1 VSQTQQ
7 KKHIKR
13 KRIRKKQKTKKQ
25 KKTQKAT
32 FVLAESSP
40 YTHTH
45 THTHTHIKEPNMS
58 EENTHAAT
66 TSVRSGKRGAVAV
79 QEAHRTET
87 AGSTN
92 MDHDHDH
99 EDEQEDEQEDEEGD
113 ENVDTDESDSLL
125 VDVDT
130 VTHAPSYEMEDLPPE
145 EDNGALG
152 IADFLGDLSDLSG
165 QNNGM
170 NAEGPGWAGS
180 VAVKTMTRIGPGA
193 SRVSLAELS
202 RHLGTKTLP
211 ANDPAASSIAAHIL
225 RSEKLQDTP
234 TTAKQVSEIFAA
246 RATFSDFEQSSLES
260 LVQKVGTARTAYPDG
275 AHLWARTVGGPKA
288 MHPTHETMPVEPEY
302 SPADRPEHKFNWYA
316 PPTGSSTQPLHRE
329 SDVDIIP
336 DHEMPLLGPLRA
348 SMVPTEIVRHPQ
360 FVSELKRSTS
370 GLFDLPR
377 LLLGSL
383 VVHPHSQ
390 LDRETMSFVLSGVT
404 GPTVCLLQQAIA
416 LVGVPGILVA
426 ETHRMC
432 SNGAPASALTR
443 QLECLQFEGNERTY
457 KELFFPAALPYPGS
471 ICRAGADPPGTA
483 FAEARRFLVPP
494 PPVGRAAHERHHA
507 DCAKHHRSSD
517 AEPPAPI
524 TSDERPNRW
533 LVMHGAIDTATAD
546 AARASLATP
555 QVKRATRGTAPED
568 VQARQDAERDLLHNK
583 LTTQLPRERVSMLE
597 ALGACPPPGMSG
609 GAGQSDIDTLAEA
622 LSKRLRV
629 EMARGIIDPT
639 ISLGGLESEP
649 LEARTLPIHKS
660 EDVPSVAAPNHVN
673 PSSGRPV
680 TLLQSDDIT
689 VVEKTTG
696 HVCYA
701 RPDVLLIP
709 TTGAI
714 DVHVQVTLGAVNE
727 AINPAMVL
735 GLTNGYPY
743 NYVRPRVT
751 IPGMSVVGNEP
762 HWHVGHNKRTGWT
775 LPTSAPDVSAPAG
788 PDGLGAV
795 LSDPYTRQPQ
805 IPTEHAIS
813 LTLACKTRQ
822 VFRLRNLP
830 QGHGR
835 TRPQHVTIQ
844 YEDDPILGFE
854 KGNAPDKEKIPHDA
868 NANANTNT
876 NTNTARNRRREK
888 RKTETSQ
895 GPTLVI
901 NQSACNACGHC
912 QEMMHVGASTTDTD
926 HVLTVESF
934 SASLS
939 PHALVESM
947 RSTVE
952 NVLSDATPYFQDI
965 LPTEVLTQYRENE
978 QSVRL
983 PIQAELPL
991 HARGRLEM
999 HGRDDTT
1006 MLRRAW
1012 NGEWVARGGDRPSQ
1026 ACMAA
1031 GKSGLS
1037 FLL

>member
-1 VSQTQQ
+1 
-7 KKHIKR
+7 
-13 KRIRKKQKTKKQ
+13 
-25 KKTQKAT
+25 
-32 FVLAESSP
+32 
-40 YTHTH
+40 
-45 THTHTHIKEPNMS
+45 MS
-58 EENTHAAT
+58 EENMHAAT
-66 TSVRSGKRGAVAV
+66 TRVRSGKKGAVTM
-79 QEAHRTET
+79 QEARRTEN
-87 AGSTN
+87 AASTHMN
-92 MDHDHDH
+92 YDKEG
-99 EDEQEDEQEDEEGD
+99 EDEDEGEVEGENEDEGEVEG
-113 ENVDTDESDSLL
+113 ENEGENEGEVNNYNENADTDESDSLL
-125 VDVDT
+125 VDVD
-130 VTHAPSYEMEDLPPE
+130 VETHVPRYEREDLPTE
-145 EDNGALG
+145 EDHGAPDG
-152 IADFLGDLSDLSG
+152 TADFLGDLSDLSG

-170 NAEGPGWAGS
+170 NADGPGWAGS
-180 VAVKTMTRIGPGA
+180 ASVKTMTRIGPGA

-211 ANDPAASSIAAHIL
+211 ANDAAASSIAAHIL

-246 RATFSDFEQSSLES
+246 RAAFSDFEQSSLES

-275 AHLWARTVGGPKA
+275 AHLWARTVAGPNA
-288 MHPTHETMPVEPEY
+288 MRATHETMPVEPEY
-302 SPADRPEHKFNWYA
+302 RLADRPEHKFNWYA
-316 PPTGSSTQPLHRE
+316 PPKGSSTQPLHRE
-329 SDVDIIP
+329 SDVDVIP

-348 SMVPTEIVRHPQ
+348 CMVATEIVRHPE
-360 FVSELKRSTS
+360 FASELQRSTS

-383 VVHPHSQ
+383 VVHPHCQ

-471 ICRAGADPPGTA
+471 IRRAGADPPGTA

-517 AEPPAPI
+517 AEPPPPI
-524 TSDERPNRW
+524 TSDERPDRW

-546 AARASLATP
+546 AARASLTASHAR
-555 QVKRATRGTAPED
+555 RATRGTAPED
-568 VQARQDAERDLLHNK
+568 VQARQDAERDLLQNK
-583 LTTQLPRERVSMLE
+583 LTTQVPRERVSMLE

-609 GAGQSDIDTLAEA
+609 GPGQADIDTLAEA

-673 PSSGRPV
+673 PNSGRPV

-727 AINPAMVL
+727 VINPAMVL
-735 GLTNGYPY
+735 GHTNGYPY
-743 NYVRPRVT
+743 NFVRPRVT
-751 IPGMSVVGNEP
+751 IPGISVVGNEP
-762 HWHVGHNKRTGWT
+762 HWHIGHNKRTGWT
-775 LPTSAPDVSAPAG
+775 IPTRAPDVSAPAG

-822 VFRLRNLP
+822 VFRLRNVP

-835 TRPQHVTIQ
+835 TRPPHVTIQ

-854 KGNAPDKEKIPHDA
+854 NGNTQGTDRTPQEGH
-868 NANANTNT
+868 
-876 NTNTARNRRREK
+876 TNTARNRRREK
-888 RKTETSQ
+888 RKTEASQ
-895 GPTLVI
+895 GPTLVV

-934 SASLS
+934 STSLS
-939 PHALVESM
+939 PRALVESM
-947 RSTVE
+947 QGTVE

-965 LPTEVLTQYRENE
+965 LPTEVLAQYRENE
-978 QSVRL
+978 QSARL
-983 PIQAELPL
+983 PTKAELPL

-1012 NGEWVARGGDRPSQ
+1012 NGEWVARGDDRPSQ

-1031 GKSGLS
+1031 GKSGL
-1037 FLL
+1037 